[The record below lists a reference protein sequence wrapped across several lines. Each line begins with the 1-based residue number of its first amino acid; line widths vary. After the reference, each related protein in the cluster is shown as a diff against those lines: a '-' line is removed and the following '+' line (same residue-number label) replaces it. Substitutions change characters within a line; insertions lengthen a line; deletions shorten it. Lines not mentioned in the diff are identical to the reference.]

1 MHVRTLCLGIL
12 SFCDKSG
19 YDIRKLAADGNF
31 SHFCE
36 ASYGSIYPALAQLT
50 QEDLVT
56 FEVIALDGKPP
67 RKVYSITQAGRDA
80 LFETLQIPPG
90 ADRFKS
96 EFLFYSLF
104 ADKLPSNEFRQLL
117 VTKISETKEKLN
129 GLRHAGEACE
139 HGPSSFAL
147 GYGIAMHEAVLE
159 YLETFLVKFDSD
171 QGAGFFDQPQSALS
185 EASLSDAELS
195 DAR

>member
-19 YDIRKLAADGNF
+19 YDIRKRAADGNF

-50 QEDLVT
+50 EEDLVT
-56 FEVIALDGKPP
+56 FEVVALDGKPP

-80 LFETLQIPPG
+80 LFETLQNPPG
-90 ADRFKS
+90 PDRFKS

-104 ADKLPSNEFRQLL
+104 ADKLPSNEFRKLL
-117 VTKISETKEKLN
+117 IRKISETKEKLS
-129 GLRHAGEACE
+129 GLRHAGEVCD

-147 GYGIAMHEAVLE
+147 GYGIAMNEAVLE
-159 YLETFLVKFDSD
+159 YLEGFLVKFDSH
-171 QGAGFFDQPQSALS
+171 QGDGFFDQKN
-185 EASLSDAELS
+185 SDLNQTELS